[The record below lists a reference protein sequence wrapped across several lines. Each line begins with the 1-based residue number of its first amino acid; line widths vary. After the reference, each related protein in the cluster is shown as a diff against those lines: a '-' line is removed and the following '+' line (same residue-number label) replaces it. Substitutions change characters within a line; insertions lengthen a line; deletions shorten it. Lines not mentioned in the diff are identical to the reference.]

1 MKVVLYE
8 KYFQERMAEV
18 NSLAAQVVAHADP
31 PKASE
36 LVNKFMDYMFPE
48 IESVGSSKE
57 KSLADK
63 IKQLNEF
70 SANDIMLEVGAGGLK
85 LNMEKK

>member
-1 MKVVLYE
+1 
-8 KYFQERMAEV
+8 MAEV

-36 LVNKFMDYMFPE
+36 LVNKFMDYLFPE
-48 IESVGSSKE
+48 VESIGISKD

-70 SANDIMLEVGAGGLK
+70 SANDIMLEVGEAGLK
-85 LNMEKK
+85 LNMEAKK